1 MTFGVDNAKMSA
13 RALGWHAGAMHVPL
27 EGFQPWVLSG
37 LSTLLPFDHALWITG
52 WSPSRAG
59 ASDGDYLFT
68 NGSGAPAST
77 SSADLV
83 RGLEPLVTDTMAAS
97 GTALNVCLSDATW
110 HQSTRIAL
118 TQRAASDGWVNVV
131 GVASAELRTGAMQCI
146 LLARS
151 TRENRFG
158 VDETRALEVLAPHAM
173 QALAT
178 CRALRKASSTARD
191 GHLDGWSTAI
201 VDRAGMVRQHDA
213 GFVPALQMEWPD
225 WSGQRLPTPVR
236 EGMALRN
243 SAHWQY
249 LGQRVVLEFSAV
261 DDLWLAAARP
271 RPAGDALSAR
281 EFTVARHYATGA
293 TYREIAA
300 ALRVSPSTVRA
311 HLRSVYAKLGVRN
324 KVQVADRLR

>member
-1 MTFGVDNAKMSA
+1 
-13 RALGWHAGAMHVPL
+13 MHVPL
-27 EGFQPWVLSG
+27 EGFQPWVLAG

-52 WSPSRAG
+52 CGPSRTG
-59 ASDGDYLFT
+59 ASDGSYLFT
-68 NGSGAPAST
+68 NGSGAPAGT
-77 SSADLV
+77 SSTDLV
-83 RGLEPLVTDTMAAS
+83 RDLEPLIADTIAVS
-97 GTALNVCLSDATW
+97 GKAVNVCLSNATW
-110 HQSTRIAL
+110 QQTTRTAL
-118 TQRAASDGWVNVV
+118 TNRASPHGWANVV

-151 TRENRFG
+151 ARENRFAE
-158 VDETRALEVLAPHAM
+158 DETRAFEVLAPHAM

-178 CRALRKASSTARD
+178 CRALSMASATARD

-201 VDRAGMVRQHDA
+201 VDRVGMVRQHDA

-225 WSGQRLPTPVR
+225 WNGQRLPTPLR

-249 LGQRVVLEFSAV
+249 LGQRVMLEFSAV
-261 DDLWLAAARP
+261 DDLWLAAVRP
-271 RPAGDALSAR
+271 RLAGDALSAR
-281 EFTVARHYATGA
+281 EFTVARQYATGA